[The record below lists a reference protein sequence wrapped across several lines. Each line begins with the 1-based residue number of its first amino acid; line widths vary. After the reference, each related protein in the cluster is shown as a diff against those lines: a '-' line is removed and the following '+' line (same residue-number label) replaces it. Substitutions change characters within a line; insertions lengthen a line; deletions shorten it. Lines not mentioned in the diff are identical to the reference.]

1 MNNILIIIDGILAK
15 HFLERLCLEKGLGYF
30 FTIICHN
37 AQKNNLN
44 IFGEDIDL
52 YYFDPTS
59 VARLENIMT
68 KDFKQ
73 AFIYMQDEFETK
85 KSYEALRSLD
95 PNLEIEIM
103 DFWGL
108 SINDAHTNLADARMT
123 LSRRFMD
130 FLPDIALTAQY
141 IGLGLGEIMEVKIPA
156 GSIFAYR
163 HISSIQQKRWRIV
176 LIYRNS
182 KIYFVKPSFVLEPN
196 DSILIVGDPVVL
208 QSIFHN
214 IREKSG
220 QFPIPFGNNI
230 FALIDMKNMS
240 ETIQEKILNT
250 TLKLT
255 QKINAKKF
263 FIHVI
268 NPSLDP
274 MYKKLKEF
282 SYEKQGVFFDF
293 FHTDFKQIYTQLQN
307 QDIGLIITDINNFEK
322 EKKFFF
328 DLKIPIMKIGEKEF
342 DQIKEAIILSANE
355 SELENNANVITD
367 LSKQL
372 GFEVILYYYNPNLQN
387 TKDMEEYFR
396 SLSKLYDKNIQI
408 INKSDENPLLNLQ
421 YRQNLLQFISFE
433 KELLNRNFGRSL
445 SMNLNRHYYKMRQN
459 YQLFIPVE

>member
-1 MNNILIIIDGILAK
+1 MNHILIIIDGILAK

-30 FTIICHN
+30 FTVVCQN
-37 AQKNNLN
+37 SEKNNLN
-44 IFGEDIDL
+44 ISSEYIDL
-52 YYFDPTS
+52 HCFDSTS
-59 VARLENIMT
+59 VARLEGIMN

-85 KSYEALRSLD
+85 KSYEALRSLNAD
-95 PNLEIEIM
+95 LEIEIM

-108 SINDAHTNLADARMT
+108 TINDTHTNLADARMT

-141 IGLGLGEIMEVKIPA
+141 IGLGVGEIMEVKIPA

-214 IREKSG
+214 IRGKAG
-220 QFPIPFGNNI
+220 QFPMPFGSNV

-240 ETIQEKILNT
+240 EKMQERVLDT
-250 TLKLT
+250 TLKLK

-263 FIHVI
+263 FIHII
-268 NPSLDP
+268 NPKLSPVYERL
-274 MYKKLKEF
+274 KKLCE
-282 SYEKQGVFFDF
+282 EQEGVFFDYF
-293 FHTDFKQIYTQLQN
+293 NTDLKQMPQWLQN
-307 QDIGLIITDINNFEK
+307 NDIGLILSDMKNFEK
-322 EKKFFF
+322 EKRVFF
-328 DLKIPIMKIGEKEF
+328 DLKIPIMKVGEVPF
-342 DQIKEAIILSANE
+342 DELKEAVILSADE

-372 GFEVILYYYNPNLQN
+372 DFGVLLYYYNPNSQN
-387 TKDMEEYFR
+387 TTDMEEYFR

-408 INKSDENPLLNLQ
+408 ITKNAENPLLNLQ
-421 YRQNLLQFISFE
+421 YRNDLLQFVSFE
-433 KELLNRNFGRSL
+433 KELLSGDFAKNL